1 MYTDRCHRIAD
12 RLVSISH
19 PHVSP
24 LVRGTARRPVEFGA
38 KISVS
43 LVDGMSFVD
52 RISWDADNESG
63 DLVEQI
69 QAYHRRFEHYPAAV
83 HADHIYRIRP
93 VSTATVK
100 GFVSQGRPW
109 AAHARS
115 ARRPAE
121 QVKHD
126 QQQGCDDATVRMAI
140 EGKFGQGK
148 RRLG

>member
-1 MYTDRCHRIAD
+1 
-12 RLVSISH
+12 
-19 PHVSP
+19 
-24 LVRGTARRPVEFGA
+24 VRSKARRPVESGA

-69 QAYHRRFEHYPAAV
+69 QAYHGRVGHYLAAV

-100 GFVSQGRPW
+100 RFASQGRPRKVSE
-109 AAHARS
+109 AT
-115 ARRPAE
+115 AE
-121 QVKHD
+121 QVKHA
-126 QQQGCDDATVRMAI
+126 QQQGCDDATARMAI